1 MERLKI
7 VSVENKTEVGRL
19 HAICRGSFKRYYPGF
34 DGWYRAKVLPGIGSS
49 RWVLKAISGDRMA
62 GICIVKDDGAEKK
75 ICSLRVDANHRG
87 RGVGTAMIAASI
99 ELLDDERPLITVPQ
113 EVMPSLSPLLE
124 KFGFEAMAEYRNLY
138 REGASEFFYNGT
150 LASSTGIAETFDVR
164 SSLDLVFR

>member
-1 MERLKI
+1 M
-7 VSVENKTEVGRL
+7 NTE
-19 HAICRGSFKRYYPGF
+19 SKS
-34 DGWYRAKVLPGIGSS
+34 AKQKGKLSAFEPYA
-49 RWVLKAISGDRMA
+49 LMA
-62 GICIVKDDGAEKK
+62 YDIAATVKDDGAEKK

-87 RGVGTAMIAASI
+87 RGVGTALIAASI